1 MRRFTVIAA
10 VALLGLAACS
20 DDNSSSA
27 TTAITAGSSA
37 TEPVETA
44 VDETV
49 VDETVVDETVVDET
63 VVDETVVDDTVVD
76 DTVVDETADPNAPG
90 AGSEF
95 CEISDE
101 LNANDFDPF
110 AATPGEV
117 EEFFTVSFPDMFS
130 RLGAAA
136 PAELD
141 DDIATL
147 GAAYALLTTEL
158 ENNGWDFNAAFNPAV
173 QDAISGEEF
182 FAAGANLDAY
192 CGLAQ

>member
-1 MRRFTVIAA
+1 MMRRFTVIAA

-44 VDETV
+44 
-49 VDETVVDETVVDET
+49 VDET